1 MATQPNKFNTCCQFV
16 INAVMSVLFGI
27 YAFDNPDDGV
37 KCYTQDVHGETQA
50 SEIEPTD
57 GEYTDVAK

>member
-1 MATQPNKFNTCCQFV
+1 
-16 INAVMSVLFGI
+16 MSVLFGI